1 MDRNLALSLP
11 LIGVLL
17 AALFVALLPGMMG
30 HHTTATPVS
39 TSQLFQEVARAAH
52 AGGAP
57 SIDAV
62 GNNVTATVG
71 GRTILA
77 VKSSSDTVY
86 AILRDY
92 NVPLARVRVNE
103 RDPGV
108 GDALRANPLAIL
120 PWIVFVGLLL
130 FLLNQ
135 VGRRGGGSLGFGSSS
150 SRARDRGTRDVARW
164 RVGLRRIPLIGRTA
178 AVTEHPPVLFADV
191 AGADEARGELVEV
204 VEFLKSPARFDAM
217 GASIPRGVLLSG
229 PPGCGKTL
237 LARAVAGE
245 AGVPFYAVSGS
256 EFMEMFVGIGASRV
270 RALFARARRHA
281 PCIVFI
287 DEIDAIGRRRGGHG
301 TGGAEEREHTLNQIL
316 VELDGFDSSAKVI
329 VIAATN
335 RPDVLDEALLRPG
348 RFDRQVTIGPP
359 DLRGRAAIL
368 AVHARGKSLAPEVD
382 LALLARQTPGFSGAD
397 LMNLMNEAAILAVR
411 RCRAAVTM
419 TELEDAIDRVLA
431 GPERSTHLMGEEE
444 RRVTAYHE
452 IGHALVARM
461 LPHLDPVHKISI
473 ISRGRMGGYTRLAP
487 TDERQLYT
495 RTRLME
501 TLAWCLGGRAAESF
515 VFGEISTGA
524 SSDIERASGIAR
536 RMVCEFGMSER
547 LGPLLFSRGDGEG
560 ATSYSE
566 ALTGQVDEEIGA
578 LIAEADRLARDIL
591 RRHEPALHA
600 SAEAL
605 IHEETIDA
613 ERFNAILDEA
623 AAKVSA

>member
-17 AALFVALLPGMMG
+17 AALFIAMLPGMMG
-30 HHTTATPVS
+30 RRPTTVP
-39 TSQLFQEVARAAH
+39 TSQLFQTVARSART
-52 AGGAP
+52 GGAP

-62 GNNVTATVG
+62 GNTVTATVDKQ
-71 GRTILA
+71 TIVA
-77 VKSSSDTVY
+77 VKSSNDTVY

-103 RDPGV
+103 RDPGAA
-108 GDALRANPLAIL
+108 DALRANPLTIL
-120 PWIVFVGLLL
+120 PWIIFLALLL
-130 FLLNQ
+130 FVLSQ
-135 VGRRGGGSLGFGSSS
+135 VGRRGRGMGMGGST
-150 SRARDRGTRDVARW
+150 RARDRSRQGASRW
-164 RVGLRRIPLIGRTA
+164 RAGLRRVPLLARRGDA
-178 AVTEHPPVLFADV
+178 EPPRALFADV
-191 AGADEARGELVEV
+191 AGADEAKGELVEV
-204 VEFLKSPARFDAM
+204 VEFLKDPGRFAAM
-217 GASIPRGVLLSG
+217 GAMVPRGVLLSG

-245 AGVPFYAVSGS
+245 ACVPFYAVSGS

-287 DEIDAIGRRRGGHG
+287 DEIDAVGRRRGGHS

-316 VELDGFDSSAKVI
+316 VEMDGFDSSARVI

-359 DLRGRAAIL
+359 DVRGRAAVL
-368 AVHARGKSLAPEVD
+368 SVHARGKTLAPGVD

-411 RCRAAVTM
+411 RARTAVTM
-419 TELEDAIDRVLA
+419 VELEDAVDRVLA
-431 GPERSTHLMGEEE
+431 GPERETHLMGEEE

-487 TDERQLYT
+487 ADERQLYT
-495 RTRLME
+495 RTRLLE
-501 TLAWCLGGRAAESF
+501 TLAWCLGGRAAEGF

-524 SSDIERASGIAR
+524 SSDIERATGIAR

-560 ATSYSE
+560 AASYSE
-566 ALTGQVDEEIGA
+566 ALTGEVDREIQA
-578 LIAEADRLARDIL
+578 LIAEADRMARAVL
-591 RRHEPALHA
+591 QTNEAALHA
-600 SAEAL
+600 TAAAL
-605 IHEETIDA
+605 IREETIDA
-613 ERFNAILDEA
+613 ARFDAIIAESQTL
-623 AAKVSA
+623 SA

>member
-1 MDRNLALSLP
+1 MYMDRNLALSLP
-11 LIGVLL
+11 LIGALL
-17 AALFVALLPGMMG
+17 AALFLATLPGIVG
-30 HHTTATPVS
+30 RRPTTVP
-39 TSQLFQEVARAAH
+39 TSQLFQEVARSAR

-62 GNNVTATVG
+62 GNTVTATVG
-71 GRTILA
+71 KQTIVA
-77 VKSSSDTVY
+77 VKSSNDTVY

-92 NVPLARVRVNE
+92 NAPLARVRVNE

-108 GDALRANPLAIL
+108 ADALRANPLTIL
-120 PWIVFVGLLL
+120 PWIVFLGLLL
-130 FLLNQ
+130 FLLGQ
-135 VGRRGGGSLGFGSSS
+135 LGRRGRGMGTSTRMRDHGR
-150 SRARDRGTRDVARW
+150 RAPRW
-164 RVGLRRIPLIGRTA
+164 RAGLRRVPLVGRTLVG
-178 AVTEHPPVLFADV
+178 AVGTERDPRARFADV
-191 AGADEARGELVEV
+191 AGADEAKGELVEV
-204 VEFLKSPARFDAM
+204 VEFLTAPARFAAM
-217 GASIPRGVLLSG
+217 GATVPRGVLLSG

-256 EFMEMFVGIGASRV
+256 EFMEMFVGIGAGRV

-287 DEIDAIGRRRGGHG
+287 DEIDAVGRRRGVHN
-301 TGGAEEREHTLNQIL
+301 TGGAEEREHTLNQLL
-316 VELDGFDSSAKVI
+316 VELDGFDTNTRVI

-348 RFDRQVTIGPP
+348 RFDRQVAIGPP
-359 DLRGRAAIL
+359 DVRGRAAVL
-368 AVHARGKSLAPEVD
+368 AAHARGKTLAPEVD

-411 RCRAAVTM
+411 RGRPAVAM
-419 TELEDAIDRVLA
+419 PELEDAIDRVLA
-431 GPERSTHLMGEEE
+431 GPERETHLMGEEE

-473 ISRGRMGGYTRLAP
+473 IARGRMGGYTRLAP

-495 RTRLME
+495 RTRLLQ
-501 TLAWCLGGRAAESF
+501 TLAWRLGGRAAEGF

-524 SSDIERASGIAR
+524 SSDIEQATGLAR

-547 LGPLLFSRGDGEG
+547 LGPLLFNWGDSEG
-560 ATSYSE
+560 APPYSE
-566 ALTGQVDEEIGA
+566 ALTGEVDREIQA
-578 LIAEADRLARDIL
+578 LIAEGDRVARGVL
-591 RRHEPALHA
+591 QANERALHA
-600 SAEAL
+600 GAEAL
-605 IHEETIDA
+605 IREETIDA
-613 ERFNAILDEA
+613 VRFDAILAEFHTL
-623 AAKVSA
+623 SA